1 MGALI
6 SKRMMPLFG
15 LLCAGALMLASALF
29 CPNVALAQ
37 PAEVSGSARI
47 YRLIGQI
54 MCLILGVGAGQ
65 RPFFMGKVI
74 RIDFPTRTK
83 SVSGY

>member
-1 MGALI
+1 
-6 SKRMMPLFG
+6 
-15 LLCAGALMLASALF
+15 
-29 CPNVALAQ
+29 
-37 PAEVSGSARI
+37 
-47 YRLIGQI
+47 

>member
-1 MGALI
+1 MNADDPNRARLGRKAI
-6 SKRMMPLFG
+6 DAERG
-15 LLCAGALMLASALF
+15 GRGIGGGHAAGR
-29 CPNVALAQ
+29 
-37 PAEVSGSARI
+37 EK
-47 YRLIGQI
+47 RLIGQI

-83 SVSGY
+83 SVSRY

>member
-1 MGALI
+1 
-6 SKRMMPLFG
+6 MPSFLF
-15 LLCAGALMLASALF
+15 AGEIAVVF
-29 CPNVALAQ
+29 W
-37 PAEVSGSARI
+37 
-47 YRLIGQI
+47 LIGQI

-83 SVSGY
+83 SVSCY